1 MAVHRY
7 PAAAPVAP
15 ALYLDWRHT
24 GALVIITTPDGA
36 SLPASA
42 RLEAFTQVVRLDRDW
57 FDFSQANAG
66 GNNIRFSSDS
76 GKPVDFQLEHWDAE
90 KGKASFWVRVPISR
104 GNGRQEV
111 RLHWGNLQPPSAS
124 DGKKVFAADNGFV
137 SVLHLEEP
145 NSRLKPYGGYFAFVR
160 ISVAFIFQGL

>member
-1 MAVHRY
+1 M
-7 PAAAPVAP
+7 
-15 ALYLDWRHT
+15 
-24 GALVIITTPDGA
+24 IITTPDGA

-42 RLEAFTQVVRLDRDW
+42 RLEAFSQVVRLDRDW

-104 GNGRQEV
+104 GNARQEV
-111 RLHWGNLQPPSAS
+111 LLLWGNP
-124 DGKKVFAADNGFV
+124 
-137 SVLHLEEP
+137 
-145 NSRLKPYGGYFAFVR
+145 
-160 ISVAFIFQGL
+160 

>member
-1 MAVHRY
+1 M
-7 PAAAPVAP
+7 
-15 ALYLDWRHT
+15 
-24 GALVIITTPDGA
+24 IITTPGGA

-42 RLEAFTQVVRLDRDW
+42 RLEAFSQVVRLDRDW

-104 GNGRQEV
+104 GNARQEV
-111 RLHWGNLQPPSAS
+111 RLLWGNLEPPSGS
-124 DGKKVFAADNGFV
+124 YGKKVFAADNGF
-137 SVLHLEEP
+137 
-145 NSRLKPYGGYFAFVR
+145 F
-160 ISVAFIFQGL
+160 